1 MTPITKVLDIA
12 TGLQHPDEGIIKNII
27 EDFRDEGVNPSKGD
41 ILVQEVAGQPD
52 KEYSYV
58 FKQLRRMAD
67 GTNFIE
73 IVVSN
78 V

>member
-1 MTPITKVLDIA
+1 MTPITKVLDYA
-12 TGLQHPDEGIIKNII
+12 DGLQHPEEGIIKNII
-27 EDFRDEGVNPSKGD
+27 EDFRDEGINLNKGD
-41 ILVQEVAGQPD
+41 VLIQEVDGQPD
-52 KEYSYV
+52 KVYQYV
-58 FKQLRRMAD
+58 RKELRRMAD